1 MTPRVLEDLV
11 AAARK
16 RAARL
21 PVSTAGPAV
30 SPPPSFAA
38 AIAGRETLSVIAE
51 FKRRSPSAGAIRE
64 DDPAARA
71 RRYREAGAA
80 ALSVLTD
87 PDAFGGSYADLTA
100 AARASGLP
108 ALMKDF
114 VVSRAQIRAG
124 RDAGAAA
131 VLLIAR
137 CLDDR
142 TLASL
147 HAEARA
153 AGLDTLVEIHDEVE
167 LSRALELPEALIGV
181 NNRDLDTLAVDR
193 RRAAALLPR
202 IPADRL
208 AVAESGYLEPGHLD
222 PLRGAADA
230 VLIGTALMRAEDPA
244 AFFGKNLDRSV
255 REGSAGVSAAARTPG
270 EPDLPAPPP
279 A

>member
-1 MTPRVLEDLV
+1 MKPRILEDLV
-11 AAARK
+11 AAARE
-16 RAARL
+16 RAAAL
-21 PVSTAGPAV
+21 PVSRPGPAV

-38 AIAGRETLSVIAE
+38 AVAGRERLSVIAE

-64 DDPAARA
+64 DDPGVRA
-71 RRYREAGAA
+71 RRYRDAGAA

-87 PDAFGGSYADLTA
+87 PDAFGGSYADLTFA
-100 AARASGLP
+100 TRASGLP

-114 VVSRAQIRAG
+114 VVSPAQVRAG

-142 TLASL
+142 TLGSL
-147 HAEARA
+147 QAEARS
-153 AGLDTLVEIHDEVE
+153 AGLDTLVEIHDEAE
-167 LSRALELPEALIGV
+167 LSRALALPQALIGV
-181 NNRDLDTLAVDR
+181 NNRDLDTLEVDR
-193 RRAAALLPR
+193 ARAAALLPR
-202 IPADRL
+202 IPADRI

-244 AFFGKNLDRSV
+244 GFFRGDREAV
-255 REGSAGVSAAARTPG
+255 GAPAAARSPG
-270 EPDLPAPPP
+270 EPALPAAPP

>member
-1 MTPRVLEDLV
+1 MTPRVLEALV

-21 PVSTAGPAV
+21 PAGAPGPAS

-38 AIAGRETLSVIAE
+38 AVSGRGRLSVIAE

-87 PDAFGGSYADLTA
+87 PDAFGGSCADLTA

-108 ALMKDF
+108 VLMKDF
-114 VVSRAQIRAG
+114 VVSPAQVRAG
-124 RDAGAAA
+124 RDAGASA

-142 TLASL
+142 TLAAL
-147 HAEARA
+147 HAEAQS
-153 AGLDTLVEIHDEVE
+153 AGLDTLVEIHDEAE
-167 LSRALELPEALIGV
+167 LSRALALPEALIGV
-181 NNRDLDTLAVDR
+181 NNRDLDTLETDR
-193 RRAAALLPR
+193 ARADALLPR
-202 IPADRL
+202 IPPDRV
-208 AVAESGYLEPGHLD
+208 AVAESGYLEPEHLE
-222 PLRGAADA
+222 PLCGRADA
-230 VLIGTALMRAEDPA
+230 VLVGTALMRAADPA
-244 AFFGKNLDRSV
+244 AFFRRALSTPGR
-255 REGSAGVSAAARTPG
+255 AASPARTPAG
-270 EPDLPAPPP
+270 AALPAAPP